1 MQGFLMYNIQMDKY
15 IAILMMC
22 ALILANSAMGF
33 AEDDFEAVP
42 EGSEV
47 VEMELTEG
55 AAEAVPETEA
65 GEKSNTQ
72 KQQEF
77 LDRLKEEFNLSKSGY
92 KQLLNSVSDM
102 QQRLDL
108 VSEEKTTLTEQLK
121 NIDDLV
127 NFTTKR
133 LTEVL
138 MQVVESENR
147 IRVLYDEIEVREVA
161 LEYQKNMLRDY
172 VRVIYQEQDSNLSI
186 GANGEINAFKLLLA
200 DGSVGENLQQ
210 LEYFDVLNETGLM
223 LIEKLAQLTTDLK
236 NYQQEL
242 MDKKTELTGLYD
254 VLAKEKEQLDIQ
266 KAAKENLL
274 NLTLGQEKVY
284 GELLVQT
291 EKEQEE
297 LLNDVKALNDA
308 INFVEQKVAEE
319 GENFNP
325 DDYIDLLD
333 YKTKAL
339 IDFKYEFDGTFKGF
353 QWPVEP
359 FKGLSAYFKDPGYVG
374 VFGVQHNAIDI
385 PQYQGTP
392 VRAAADGVIFTAKDN
407 GYGYS
412 YIVIAHADGFSTV
425 YGHVSSILVTEGD
438 TISAGSIIALS
449 GGMPGTK
456 GAGYMT
462 TGPHLHLE
470 MLLNGSHVDPLKYL
484 SLDVL
489 TEEQI
494 EALPE
499 KYQEMWEEQ
508 ILGIEVER

>member
-1 MQGFLMYNIQMDKY
+1 MQAFLCYNTSMDKY
-15 IAILMMC
+15 IAILMIC
-22 ALILANSAMGF
+22 ALILANSATLF
-33 AEDDFEAVP
+33 AEADFEIVP
-42 EGSEV
+42 EGTEV
-47 VEMELTEG
+47 VELEVTQG
-55 AAEAVPETEA
+55 AALAE
-65 GEKSNTQ
+65 EKSNTE
-72 KQQEF
+72 KQEEF
-77 LDRLKEEFNLSKSGY
+77 LKRLKEEFNLSKSGY
-92 KQLLNSVSDM
+92 KQLLNTVSDM

-108 VSEEKTTLTEQLK
+108 VSEEKTTLIEQLK
-121 NIDDLV
+121 NIDDMV
-127 NFTTKR
+127 NFITKR

-138 MQVVESENR
+138 MQIVESENR
-147 IRVLYDEIEVREVA
+147 VRVLYDEIEVREVA
-161 LEYQKNMLRDY
+161 LEYQKNMLKDY
-172 VRVIYQEQDSNLSI
+172 VRVIYQQQNDTLSI
-186 GANGEINAFKLLLA
+186 SEQGEIDAFKLLLA
-200 DGSVGENLQQ
+200 DGSVGENIQQ
-210 LEYFDVLNETGLM
+210 LEYFDVLNETGLL
-223 LIEKLAQLTTDLK
+223 LIDKLAQLTSELK
-236 NYQQEL
+236 SYQQEL
-242 MDKKTELTGLYD
+242 MDKKAELTGLYE
-254 VLAKEKEQLDIQ
+254 VLKKEKEQLDIQ
-266 KAAKENLL
+266 KKAKENLL
-274 NLTLGQEKVY
+274 NITLGQEKVY

-297 LLNDVKALNDA
+297 LLSDVKALNDA

-339 IDFKYEFDGTFKGF
+339 IDFKYKFDGTFKGF

-359 FKGLSAYFKDPGYVG
+359 FKGLSAYFKDPGYAG

-385 PQYQGTP
+385 PQYQGAI

-489 TEEQI
+489 TEEQL

-499 KYQEMWEEQ
+499 KYQKMWEEQ
-508 ILGIEVER
+508 ILGMEVER